1 MRLRVAELE
10 EVIAD
15 TYRLYH
21 HLANDS
27 DELFENDPTD
37 DVRNYHRALD
47 YRSCATL
54 LKHRLAS
61 IAREDVLLQPSY
73 YMRNMTKAETR
84 EMIKKQ

>member
-1 MRLRVAELE
+1 MPSLVDVVDECAELRLRVAELE

-21 HLANDS
+21 HLADDS
-27 DELFENDPTD
+27 DELFEKDPTD

-61 IAREDVLLQPSY
+61 IAREDVLLT
-73 YMRNMTKAETR
+73 NHHTT
-84 EMIKKQ
+84 